1 MTVIAFIIT
10 ILGCLNWLSIGF
22 FQYDFVAGFFG
33 TQSSIFSRLIYIV
46 IGIASIWLTYAVI
59 RFKGR
64 LTLKSKKAEAI
75 LLNKDPNTVQNS
87 QPNTIQ
93 QNQELENSTQQSQPT
108 NIEQVSQ

>member
-10 ILGCLNWLSIGF
+10 ILGCLNWLCIGF

-33 TQSSIFSRLIYIV
+33 TQSSIFSRFIYII
-46 IGIASIWLTYAVI
+46 IGVASIWLTYAVI

-75 LLNKDPNTVQNS
+75 LLNKDPNTVQAQQN
-87 QPNTIQ
+87 NVQ
-93 QNQELENSTQQSQPT
+93 QNQEGEQPTQQT